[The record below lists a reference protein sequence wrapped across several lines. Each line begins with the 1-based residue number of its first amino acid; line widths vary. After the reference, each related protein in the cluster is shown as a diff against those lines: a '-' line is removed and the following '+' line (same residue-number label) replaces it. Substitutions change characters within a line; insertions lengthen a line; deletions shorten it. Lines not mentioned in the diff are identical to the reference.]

1 MKKTTTI
8 WIYLAAAIAL
18 VGVAIHLGAIVGGA
32 SWYSYFGA
40 PPRIVESAKSGTLLA
55 PLSAALIAALMA
67 LCAAYAF
74 SALGLIKR
82 LPLLRLMLAAIAGV
96 CLFRALVLLPLSINH
111 PELRNT
117 FEILAALVWG
127 LAGVGFLVGHY
138 HTGASREMHVPC

>member
-1 MKKTTTI
+1 MKNTTI

-18 VGVAIHLGAIVGGA
+18 VGVAIHLGAIIGGA
-32 SWYSYFGA
+32 GWYSYFGA

-55 PLSAALIAALMA
+55 PVSAALIAALMA

-82 LPLLRLMLAAIAGV
+82 MPLLRLALAGIASV
-96 CLFRALVLLPLSINH
+96 CLFRSLVLLPLSINH

-117 FEILAALVWG
+117 FEILAAIVWG
-127 LAGVGFLVGHY
+127 LAGVGFLVGYY
-138 HTGASREMHVPC
+138 HARLAASKVVR